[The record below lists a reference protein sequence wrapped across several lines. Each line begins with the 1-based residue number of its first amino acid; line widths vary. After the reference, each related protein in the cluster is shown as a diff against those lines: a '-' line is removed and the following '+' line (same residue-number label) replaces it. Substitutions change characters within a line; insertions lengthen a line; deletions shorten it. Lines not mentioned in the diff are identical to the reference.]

1 VYIRQLLWR
10 RIIVILSNDL
20 YQEMEA
26 EKSWETL
33 PFLVCVDL
41 PYLTMYENV
50 EWTSIMWLRMGG
62 GVSPMADCRRNGSKS
77 SCPTKRGKFLIRKVI
92 TSPLIRGF
100 LLLIKKMSILCHQE
114 LQFAFYDQAVS

>member
-1 VYIRQLLWR
+1 
-10 RIIVILSNDL
+10 
-20 YQEMEA
+20 
-26 EKSWETL
+26 
-33 PFLVCVDL
+33 
-41 PYLTMYENV
+41 
-50 EWTSIMWLRMGG
+50 
-62 GVSPMADCRRNGSKS
+62 MADCRRNGSKS